1 MPERGKTTHAM
12 SETYTLTASLGAEI
26 LQVEL
31 PYNGPYDEAIESVR
45 AYIRGW
51 TAVQP
56 SGPWAL
62 GRIELRDE
70 SGQLDCVL
78 QHSIDP

>member
-1 MPERGKTTHAM
+1 M
-12 SETYTLTASLGAEI
+12 SENYTLTASLGTDV

-31 PYNGPYDEAIESVR
+31 PYNGPEEAIESVR

-51 TAVQP
+51 TRVEP

-78 QHSIDP
+78 QHSIEP